1 MINAPLSSE
10 YPAMPLVDRDNHFEF
25 GENWRVYAKTIDS
38 ARLQGAILGF
48 RKLFPDGLSNKTF
61 LDIGC
66 ASGLHSLAALSLGA
80 SSVPATELSE
90 GDGSQLNV

>member
-1 MINAPLSSE
+1 
-10 YPAMPLVDRDNHFEF
+10 MPLVDRDNHFEF

-61 LDIGC
+61 LDWLRFRPPF
-66 ASGLHSLAALSLGA
+66 ASRALAA
-80 SSVPATELSE
+80 
-90 GDGSQLNV
+90 GDGAIGRRREPA